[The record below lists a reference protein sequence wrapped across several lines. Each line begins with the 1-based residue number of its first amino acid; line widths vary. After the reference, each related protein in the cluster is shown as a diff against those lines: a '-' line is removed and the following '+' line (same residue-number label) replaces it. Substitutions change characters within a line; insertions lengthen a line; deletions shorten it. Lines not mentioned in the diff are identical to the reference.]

1 MNYLIYVCT
10 LILHRILLLA
20 RVCKRMRHT
29 PLRPATFSKCIK
41 YPLIQA
47 STKTFLCP
55 AEALRLAWTLLKLAI
70 ARVRR
75 RALIGEIY
83 IINYLH
89 VTVLHLQTLLSR
101 WNSHSLSIRV
111 CINCLIWVFHNNY
124 Y

>member
-20 RVCKRMRHT
+20 RVCKRMRLT

-75 RALIGEIY
+75 RALIGEHHRILCMY
-83 IINYLH
+83 IQFFRIDIAL
-89 VTVLHLQTLLSR
+89 
-101 WNSHSLSIRV
+101 
-111 CINCLIWVFHNNY
+111 
-124 Y
+124 

>member
-55 AEALRLAWTLLKLAI
+55 AEALRLAWTMLKLTI

-75 RALIGEIY
+75 RALTREFE
-83 IINYLH
+83 
-89 VTVLHLQTLLSR
+89 
-101 WNSHSLSIRV
+101 
-111 CINCLIWVFHNNY
+111 VFHYLYLLQVFNRY
-124 Y
+124 VAIGLRFAVRDKVL